1 MNKIPITDLYGD
13 SDEEY
18 QNAEEEESH
27 STDEDVD
34 ASQPTDGEESQAK
47 EQQFDNM
54 TEKQTAE
61 KLAYQ
66 HRWQL
71 NKHKTLLAKR
81 DARLENQEYGHQY
94 MRSIETS
101 KIVWES
107 KMTAD
112 NTRNN
117 SRLSSNG
124 RSQMNQETLA
134 QEKERCAKQRVE
146 QLAKDL
152 LEATEKRM
160 RTLEEVISLIS
171 RELNEAKQDCHALN
185 KELVA
190 TEVQLLETEGVLE
203 TLNECEEIHVDKSF
217 LAGTSTQC
225 SETNRSMLRK
235 SPQTKSFTY
244 KSETEKRE
252 TILRK
257 RSAQDFNSFRQ
268 DSGTVTE
275 TRYSTRSRESYRFSL
290 PTSRGVLRKNV
301 QLSCST
307 TESTDEEPDPISSKY
322 KYSYSYESTR

>member
-27 STDEDVD
+27 STDEDDD

-54 TEKQTAE
+54 TEKKTAE

-66 HRWQL
+66 HRWLL

-81 DARLENQEYGHQY
+81 DARLENVNVLHKKLLSTWSDKMKCQQEYGHQY

-190 TEVQLLETEGVLE
+190 TEVQLLETEDVLE
-203 TLNECEEIHVDKSF
+203 TLNESEEIHVDKSF

-268 DSGTVTE
+268 DSGE
-275 TRYSTRSRESYRFSL
+275 
-290 PTSRGVLRKNV
+290 
-301 QLSCST
+301 
-307 TESTDEEPDPISSKY
+307 IKY
-322 KYSYSYESTR
+322 FLNEKIGNFVK